1 MFSYYKI
8 KINQKL
14 FKDDASSWLQKV
26 QEKQEAQKKAKLLE
40 EMDEQFGVGE
50 IVKNKIEQPKRI
62 EKEYTAKNLK
72 GLRVEHDQ
80 ALFAEGKDI
89 ILTLKDR
96 NILQG
101 AGENLDVDNEED
113 ADVLINVNIADDER
127 FSKNVENKKNKPGYQ
142 AYDEFDEE
150 GLVRDFL

>member
-1 MFSYYKI
+1 
-8 KINQKL
+8 
-14 FKDDASSWLQKV
+14 
-26 QEKQEAQKKAKLLE
+26 
-40 EMDEQFGVGE
+40 MDEQFGTDELVE
-50 IVKNKIEQPKRI
+50 SKPKEPKNTG
-62 EKEYTAKNLK
+62 KEYNAKNLK

-101 AGENLDVDNEED
+101 AGESLDVDNDDD

-150 GLVRDFL
+150 GLVSDLI

>member
-1 MFSYYKI
+1 M
-8 KINQKL
+8 
-14 FKDDASSWLQKV
+14 
-26 QEKQEAQKKAKLLE
+26 
-40 EMDEQFGVGE
+40 
-50 IVKNKIEQPKRI
+50 
-62 EKEYTAKNLK
+62 
-72 GLRVEHDQ
+72 
-80 ALFAEGKDI
+80 

-101 AGENLDVDNEED
+101 AGENLDVDNDDD

-150 GLVRDFL
+150 GLVSNLLFFVVVDSAMHR